1 MQAYGRFKQSKH
13 DAFGQIGVDLDIRHR
28 KRADV
33 ADLLVEID
41 VITLK
46 DLARGERRAV
56 FDIGK
61 ALFLVDEI
69 LQEDYADD
77 CDGNRYK

>member
-1 MQAYGRFKQSKH
+1 MNGRFKQSKH
-13 DAFGQIGVDLDIRHR
+13 DALGQIGVDLDIRHR

-41 VITLK
+41 VIALE

-77 CDGNRYK
+77 GYCNGYE